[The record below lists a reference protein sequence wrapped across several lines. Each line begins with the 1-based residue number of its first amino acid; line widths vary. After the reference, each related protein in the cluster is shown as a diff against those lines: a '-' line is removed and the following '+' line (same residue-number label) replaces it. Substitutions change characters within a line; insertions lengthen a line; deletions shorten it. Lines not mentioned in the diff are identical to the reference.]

1 MRYNGG
7 QGGAASRRAPAWPA
21 CQCLH
26 VDDEFECDDVNDE
39 VAVMSMSIVRLI
51 MMMLHSLSR
60 LYNIIIVFAAVDIIH
75 KISIIIIGVV
85 IIFSTGGALR
95 RPMTY
100 DDHPNHLIPSNQPT
114 CSIEDDLLFL

>member
-1 MRYNGG
+1 MTEVK
-7 QGGAASRRAPAWPA
+7 GGAASWRAPGRPA

-26 VDDEFECDDVNDE
+26 VDDECECDDGADE

-51 MMMLHSLSR
+51 MMMLHSPSQ

-85 IIFSTGGALR
+85 IIFSTEGALE
-95 RPMTY
+95 RPMT
-100 DDHPNHLIPSNQPT
+100 
-114 CSIEDDLLFL
+114 